1 MDLSVINQ
9 PNFELITK
17 FNFKTILTLGEAVT
31 YQTNLQDDQIPLSSL
46 LNRIKH
52 EQTSLN
58 KAIISWTP
66 NDNEKPCI
74 QSYEIIADDGRQF
87 ETSETRTE
95 IEIVPCI
102 TYEITIT
109 PISLNGV
116 AGTSSIYEFSAKEV
130 GMCQNFYSS
139 KIHGILTIF

>member
-1 MDLSVINQ
+1 M
-9 PNFELITK
+9 
-17 FNFKTILTLGEAVT
+17 T
-31 YQTNLQDDQIPLSSL
+31 YQTNLQDDQVRLSPL

-66 NDNEKPCI
+66 NENELACI
-74 QSYEIIADDGRQF
+74 RSYEITADDGRRF
-87 ETSETRTE
+87 ETYETRTE

-102 TYEITIT
+102 TYEIAIT

-116 AGTSSIYEFSAKEV
+116 AGASSLYEFSAQEV
-130 GMCQNFYSS
+130 GELLKLIFDPQNIS
-139 KIHGILTIF
+139 